1 MPTDAFE
8 RLLQLGRER
17 GRLQLEDVKQILPVD
32 SIPVEEL
39 ANILVRLE
47 QAGIAVELDD
57 DLLVPR
63 HPGISP
69 NVVSGAAPGEGMPSR
84 GNSPADL
91 RASSNATPI
100 RSAPSANPADDT
112 SGTIYVAVAAV
123 ILVLIVVGVWAL
135 A

>member
-1 MPTDAFE
+1 
-8 RLLQLGRER
+8 
-17 GRLQLEDVKQILPVD
+17 
-32 SIPVEEL
+32 VEEL

-69 NVVSGAAPGEGMPSR
+69 NVVGGAAPGEGMPSR
-84 GNSPADL
+84 GNSSAGL
-91 RASSNATPI
+91 RASSSAAAI
-100 RSAPSANPADDT
+100 RSAPSTPAADDT